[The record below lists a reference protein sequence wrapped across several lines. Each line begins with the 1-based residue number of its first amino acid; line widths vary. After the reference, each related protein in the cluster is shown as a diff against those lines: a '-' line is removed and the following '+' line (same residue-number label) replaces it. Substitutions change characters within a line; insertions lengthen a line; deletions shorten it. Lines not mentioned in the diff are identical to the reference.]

1 MKIIGGVVSFED
13 GVKTTAGDQFSPTR
27 TLRVELNFSL
37 DDGDNADQSIST
49 ILDKAHAFVNG
60 KLGLKV
66 STAAAVAQVT
76 KTPVVASDKDKLA
89 EEAGLPAGASGDV
102 TPKSAAAPKAPRK
115 PAAAAAAKP
124 AADGELG
131 TETPPIAAKLAPADD
146 GLGDLLGEEKPAAKV
161 TDTELNDAVQ
171 KKNQDINSPENPGGP
186 RIRKVVAAFL
196 DDPTKQPL
204 LREIPEAKRAAF
216 LAELS
221 KLTK

>member
-27 TLRVELNFSL
+27 KVRVELNFSL

-76 KTPVVASDKDKLA
+76 KTPAVASDKDKLA

-102 TPKSAAAPKAPRK
+102 TPKPAAAPKAPRK
-115 PAAAAAAKP
+115 PAAAKP

-131 TETPPIAAKLAPADD
+131 TEAPPIAAKPAPADD

-161 TDTELNDAVQ
+161 TDAELNDAVQ

-196 DDPTKQPL
+196 DDPTEQPL

-216 LAELS
+216 LTELA